1 MTDTRALTLEI
12 QDSIVNINSSFQ
24 TAATKDLLRNILDWL
39 SAPDPSVNLATARN
53 KRQPGTGIWL
63 LKSSSF
69 LNWKSEPC
77 SLLWLDAKAGSGK
90 TILSSTVIH
99 DLLENKEIDSSVIY
113 FYFDFQSREK
123 QLVQGLFTSMVTQLN
138 QNDQTFGVL
147 MAFYNS
153 HSRGKSRPTLQ
164 DLKGLIRQM
173 IDKSGPVYIFI
184 DALDE
189 CEERKELLES
199 LQELRSWK
207 QDNFHALVTSRRET
221 DIEAS
226 LSVIATDNIS
236 LEESVIQE
244 DILSFVRHQLQHD
257 ARLSKWP
264 ESVRDEIQ
272 SVLLEG
278 ANGMFRWVECQVDA
292 IRSCMKLGPLRR
304 TLKSLPKT
312 LDDTYTRILS
322 NIPEDYVEDARRILS
337 CLIGA
342 FHPLAIEEIADTV
355 AIVADGKTF
364 YNVEDRL
371 SQSRDILSICSGLVT
386 TARSIRLTH
395 LGFQHLPIEELR
407 LAHFSVKEYLV
418 AERTSLAQAPNFV
431 LDERRTHEILA
442 NLCIR
447 YMAWC
452 HEGRLCEDPDF
463 LREYTVLRSERVP
476 FAPYAASS
484 WSRHL
489 RAAKLDSSSPVIRQ
503 ALGVLTDLAF
513 LRDVTR
519 LHPPWFRYK
528 ELIIMQKCGYVNQIG
543 GNNFL
548 VPTVDPVPPLYYAS
562 LLGMDQLVLMLLD
575 EGGDVNSYC
584 PYGTCLVAAVCG
596 GYYSTV
602 RLMLERGAN
611 VNARTIHISGDD
623 EGIYSRTAIHEA
635 IYGSLHEEVYGWNEE
650 LARLL
655 LAWGADVNLGRS
667 CLGKKGSHPEM
678 DSPLSTAISLL
689 NKNLIR
695 ILIDAGADLNAYSD
709 GCRTALQRVS
719 SKSFWSDGLEVMTM
733 LLDAGAS
740 PNFTPDPTGLATP
753 LYQAMYPYYPAAVRL
768 LLERGANP
776 PDHKAIE
783 GIIPSMLRQSL
794 RWEENFAHI
803 VETLVQL
810 SAATHLELPL
820 IAGAKYGF
828 AKTIDYML
836 QHGAAPD
843 VRENNE
849 TTALQAA
856 AFTPADDNEA
866 VEILLMAGAEVNA
879 RGEPFGSALQAA
891 AMSGKAKVVKIL
903 LEKGASVNHAD
914 GEYGTAI
921 QIARKRLEDQN
932 AQCPE
937 VWKPGDRIERYGPTG
952 YYQGAC
958 YPRDAGQLSIGE
970 PSRNGDYEAKI
981 NLLHPANA
989 DYQAVIDLLVSHGA
1003 EEI

>member
-1 MTDTRALTLEI
+1 M
-12 QDSIVNINSSFQ
+12 
-24 TAATKDLLRNILDWL
+24 
-39 SAPDPSVNLATARN
+39 
-53 KRQPGTGIWL
+53 
-63 LKSSSF
+63 
-69 LNWKSEPC
+69 
-77 SLLWLDAKAGSGK
+77 LWLIGKAGSGK

-99 DLLENKEIDSSVIY
+99 DLFENKSIDSSIIY

-123 QLVQGLFTSMVTQLN
+123 QLVQGLLSSMVAQLN
-138 QNDQTFGVL
+138 QNNQTFGL
-147 MAFYNS
+147 LEAFYNS
-153 HSRGKSRPTLQ
+153 HSRGKLRPTLQ
-164 DLKGLIRQM
+164 DLKDLIRRM
-173 IDKSGPVYIFI
+173 IDKSGSVYLFI

-189 CEERKELLES
+189 CEERKELLEI
-199 LQELRSWK
+199 LQELRSWN
-207 QDNFHALVTSRRET
+207 QGNIHTLATSRRET

-226 LSVIATDNIS
+226 LAIIATDSIS

-264 ESVRDEIQ
+264 ESVRNEIQ

-292 IRSCMKLGPLRR
+292 IRGCMKLGPLRR
-304 TLKSLPKT
+304 TLKSLPRT

-322 NIPEDYVEDARRILS
+322 SIPKDYVEDARRILS
-337 CLIGA
+337 CLICA

-355 AIVADGKTF
+355 AIVADGETF
-364 YNVEDRL
+364 YDVENRL
-371 SQSRDILSICSGLVT
+371 SQCRDILSICSGLVT
-386 TARSIRLTH
+386 TARSTRLTH

-418 AERTSLAQAPNFV
+418 AERTSLAQASDFV
-431 LDERRTHEILA
+431 LDERRAHEILA
-442 NLCIR
+442 NLCLR
-447 YMAWC
+447 YLAWC
-452 HEGRLCEDPDF
+452 HEECLCEDHNF
-463 LREYTVLRSERVP
+463 LRQYAILRSEKVP

-489 RAAKLDSSSPVIRQ
+489 RAARLDSSSPVIRQ
-503 ALGVLTDLAF
+503 GLEALNDPAF
-513 LRDVTR
+513 LRDVIR

-528 ELIIMQKCGYVNQIG
+528 ELNIMQQCGYVNQIG

-562 LLGMDQLVLMLLD
+562 LLGMDQLVILLLE
-575 EGGDVNSYC
+575 EGEDVNSCC

-602 RLMLERGAN
+602 QLLLERGAK
-611 VNARTIHISGDD
+611 VNARIIYTSGED
-623 EGIYSRTAIHEA
+623 EGTYSRTAIHEA
-635 IYGSLHEEVYGWNEE
+635 INGLLHEEVYGWNEE

-667 CLGKKGSHPEM
+667 RQGIMGRYPEK
-678 DSPLSTAISLL
+678 DTPLSTAIGLS

-695 ILIDAGADLNAYSD
+695 ILVDAGADLDAYAD
-709 GCRTALQRVS
+709 RCDTALERAS
-719 SKSFWSDGLEVMTM
+719 SDSFWSDGLEVMTM

-740 PNFTPDPTGLATP
+740 LNLTSDPTGIETP
-753 LYQAMYPYYPAAVRL
+753 LYRAMYLSYPAGVRL
-768 LLERGANP
+768 LLERGANL
-776 PDHKAIE
+776 PDQKVMERMVPYMI
-783 GIIPSMLRQSL
+783 RRNL
-794 RWEENFAHI
+794 RWEESFTVV

-810 SAATHLELPL
+810 STATHIELPL

-828 AKTIDYML
+828 AKAIHYML
-836 QHGAAPD
+836 QGGAAPD
-843 VRENNE
+843 LRERNE
-849 TTALQAA
+849 ITALQAA

-937 VWKPGDRIERYGPTG
+937 VWKPDDRIERYGPTG

-1003 EEI
+1003 EEN